1 MQNLISLPK
10 DVLNN
15 VPTDLPV
22 PQDDGACNHLIGL
35 SIPAV
40 ELQST
45 SGQLVNLANQ
55 TGWVVIYCYPMTG
68 RPGRSIP
75 DGWAAIPGAAG
86 CTPQSC
92 SFRDS
97 YDEMKSVGAGVYG
110 MSVQTAEDQLEA
122 AQRLQLPYELL
133 SDNAFSFAH
142 TLGLPVF
149 EAGGMRLLRRVTL
162 IIRNG
167 RVVKYFYPVFPPDKN
182 ASEVLAWLRAHA
194 V

>member
-1 MQNLISLPK
+1 
-10 DVLNN
+10 
-15 VPTDLPV
+15 
-22 PQDDGACNHLIGL
+22 
-35 SIPAV
+35 
-40 ELQST
+40 
-45 SGQLVNLANQ
+45 
-55 TGWVVIYCYPMTG
+55 
-68 RPGRSIP
+68 
-75 DGWAAIPGAAG
+75 
-86 CTPQSC
+86 
-92 SFRDS
+92 
-97 YDEMKSVGAGVYG
+97 

-122 AQRLQLPYELL
+122 VQRLQLPYELL

-167 RVVKYFYPVFPPDKN
+167 RIVKYFYPVFPPDKN